1 MMVGGLRRKIMR
13 VDKELVSKAGLIKG
27 CKEEMRRGQRN
38 SRIRGQEIQ
47 ALMPAIRMHNK

>member
-1 MMVGGLRRKIMR
+1 MR

-38 SRIRGQEIQ
+38 SRIRDQEIQ
-47 ALMPAIRMHNK
+47 ALMPAIRTHNK